1 MIQRGPGGGD
11 IYIHQCRK
19 CRRWEHTEKFF
30 CHHDP
35 ESASLLSLCLK
46 NIPALNSHNHSSR
59 SSGVSSIH
67 LVDSMWIWTEPHCMR
82 LKLRLTIQADVGEA
96 PKNVTIQQRLPV
108 EFIVRWKQCPDCN
121 REFTNRTWQALVQVR
136 QKLRS
141 DGPKK
146 GLAILETA
154 IGNNADVRKHVI
166 SMETK
171 RNGFDF
177 YFLELMHAQKFSS
190 YISKVAPMKVKTTQ
204 KMVSEDVRNN
214 TANIKH
220 TVVCDLVP
228 LCRHDLVICDKA
240 ASKDGCGAGKLSG
253 RLCLVNKIASAVQ
266 LVDAAPTRNSISEAF
281 SDLYADRY
289 WKGEKYY
296 RVIFDIS
303 RLVRYIVLDVELCE
317 DQPQHGNLDNAIFSG
332 PQSGVDKYAL
342 ADCVV
347 VRETDFGTID
357 ETFCCTTHLGNLLT
371 PGDVVLAYD
380 LVSSVL
386 PGADEYSVKNSFNA
400 NFVLPDVV
408 IVKKVKGGGEEE
420 EVSDDSKNK
429 NKSSSSASKKKD
441 RRQRKQ
447 EKKMRD
453 LEATAS
459 RMGFNEETSFSREEP
474 TGSSDQA

>member
-11 IYIHQCRK
+11 IFIHQCRK

-146 GLAILETA
+146 GLVILETA
-154 IGNNADVRKHVI
+154 IANNADVRKHVI
-166 SMETK
+166 SMEAK

-190 YISKVAPMKVKTTQ
+190 YIAKVAPMKVKTTQ

-214 TANIKH
+214 KANIKH
-220 TVVCDLVP
+220 TVICDLVP

-253 RLCLVNKIASAVQ
+253 RLCLVNKIASVMQ

-281 SDLYADRY
+281 ADLHADRY
-289 WKGEKYY
+289 WKGEKFY
-296 RVIFDIS
+296 RVVFSDS
-303 RLVRYIVLDVELCE
+303 RLIKYIVLDVELC
-317 DQPQHGNLDNAIFSG
+317 DDVQVPHSG
-332 PQSGVDKYAL
+332 PQQSGVDKYAL

-347 VRETDFGTID
+347 VRETDFGTTD
-357 ETFCCTTHLGNLLT
+357 ETFYCTTHLGNLLT

-386 PGADEYSVKNSFNA
+386 PGADEWSVKNSFNA

-408 IVKKVKGGGEEE
+408 IVKKVKGGGEE

-453 LEATAS
+453 LEAAAS
-459 RMGFNEETSFSREEP
+459 RMGFNEASLSREESAS
-474 TGSSDQA
+474 SSDQA